1 MNIKTIGHDSD
12 YNLGLVAN
20 LFFSAEDDVSILS
33 ASKRA
38 DNTLTIDTTIE
49 FENKTY
55 KSSFSSFCDE
65 GDDFISV
72 KRLCNVVSGMSL
84 FLCAKQIRNKIL
96 PWGTITGIRPS
107 KPIRQML
114 EEGKSEEEIFK
125 FFKTC
130 YAISD
135 KKFDLALNVSK
146 NELDVIK
153 QNKKND
159 IALYIGIPFC
169 PSRCL
174 YCSFVSTDLSHSGK
188 YVESYIEHLLRE
200 IEYSS
205 NLLNETDYKIQSI
218 YMGGGTPTSITAEQ
232 MDKILSAVRKHFD
245 LKNVKEFCV
254 EAGRPDTITEEKL
267 LVLKSHGVDRIS
279 INPQTMNEKTL
290 KLIGRSHTPKQIEN
304 AFSLARKA
312 GFSNI
317 NADVIAA
324 LPGETLEDFKYTLS
338 EIDKYSPENI
348 TVHTMSIKR
357 GSALHQSLSGYDLT
371 DRKTAESMLD
381 YSQEFMKKTGRV
393 PYYMYRQKNMMGNLE
408 NVGYSKPGHFSSY
421 NINIME
427 EVLSIL
433 ALGAG
438 GSGKAVSPDF
448 ERIERVFNF
457 KGPIEYITR
466 FDEILAKKD
475 EFFELM
481 KTLRKQKT
489 LE

>member
-1 MNIKTIGHDSD
+1 MNIKIIGHSSD
-12 YNLGLVAN
+12 YNLSLVAN
-20 LFFSAEDDVSILS
+20 LFFTAEDSVDITSVANRLG
-33 ASKRA
+33 
-38 DNTLTIDTTIE
+38 DTLTAYTTIK

-55 KSSFSSFCDE
+55 KSSFSSYCGE
-65 GDDFISV
+65 NDDFINV
-72 KRLCNVVSGMSL
+72 KRLTNVVCGMSL
-84 FLCAKQIRNKIL
+84 FLCAKQIRDKIL

-114 EEGKSEEEIFK
+114 EEGKSDSEIFEIFK
-125 FFKTC
+125 TY

-135 KKFDLALNVSK
+135 KKFDLALNVAK
-146 NELDVIK
+146 NELDVIAENEK
-153 QNKKND
+153 DD

-188 YVESYIEHLLRE
+188 YAAPYVEHLLRE
-200 IEYSS
+200 IEYAGE
-205 NLLNETDYKIQSI
+205 LIKKHPYRIQSV
-218 YMGGGTPTSITAEQ
+218 YMGGGTPTSITAQQ
-232 MDKILSAVRKHFD
+232 MDKILSALHSHID
-245 LKNVKEFCV
+245 LSGVKEFCV
-254 EAGRPDTITEEKL
+254 EAGRPDTITEDKL
-267 LVLKSHGVDRIS
+267 SVLKGHGVDRIS
-279 INPQTMNEKTL
+279 INPQSMNEKTL
-290 KLIGRSHTPKQIEN
+290 KLIGRSHTPEQIAN
-304 AFSLARKA
+304 AFALARKA

-338 EIDKYSPENI
+338 EIEKYEPENI

-357 GSALHQSLSGYDLT
+357 GSALHQSLAGYDLT
-371 DRKTAESMLD
+371 DRKTAEAMLD
-381 YSQEFMKKTGRV
+381 YSQEFMAKTGRV

-408 NVGYSKPGHFSSY
+408 NVGYSKAGHFSSY

-438 GSGKAVSPDF
+438 GSSKAVSQNL
-448 ERIERVFNF
+448 ERIERVYNF
-457 KGPIEYITR
+457 KGPIEYINR

-475 EFFELM
+475 EFFKLM
-481 KTLRKQKT
+481 KTIND
-489 LE
+489 